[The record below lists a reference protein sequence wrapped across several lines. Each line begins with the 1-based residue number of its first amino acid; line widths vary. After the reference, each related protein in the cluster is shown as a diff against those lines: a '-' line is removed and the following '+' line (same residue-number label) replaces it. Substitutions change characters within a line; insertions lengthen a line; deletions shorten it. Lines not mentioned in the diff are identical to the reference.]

1 MGAPLKVDVLLGGL
15 DPGCPSA
22 ELKAGQRLALHM
34 PDDGGELLDAAAPCG
49 AVVGSVPLAELA
61 RAGFHWTPGCGVVAT
76 VRSVFRPKGEGQGM
90 KVQVRLTEG
99 GGTSRGEAAGAPA
112 AGEEDQEGSWALKQP
127 QLEALAASD
136 HLRQVLR
143 DKRLQEVIR
152 RVDGANDARKVTL
165 NECMSHPPCTK
176 RTRLAA
182 CCVSCRHG
190 RPNFLLA

>member
-99 GGTSRGEAAGAPA
+99 GGTARGEAAGAPA

-136 HLRQVLR
+136 DLRQVLR

-152 RVDGANDARKVTL
+152 RVDGANDARKELLSTMESDPAFVRFCDQVLATL
-165 NECMSHPPCTK
+165 STEEQELSMH
-176 RTRLAA
+176 
-182 CCVSCRHG
+182 
-190 RPNFLLA
+190 